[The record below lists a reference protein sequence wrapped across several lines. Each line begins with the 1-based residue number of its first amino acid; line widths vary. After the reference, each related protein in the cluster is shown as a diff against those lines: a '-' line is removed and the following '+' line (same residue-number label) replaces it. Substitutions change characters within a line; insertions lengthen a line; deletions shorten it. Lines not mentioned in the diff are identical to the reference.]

1 MMKKPPEYALNIL
14 RRLEN
19 AGFGAY
25 LVGGG
30 VRDMLLGRRPKD
42 WDVTTSA
49 LPEET
54 AKVFRSH
61 KLTGA
66 EFGTVTVKSGR
77 RWCEVTTHRVDGEYL
92 DSRKPSRVTFVKN
105 VETDLA
111 RRDFTVNAIAY
122 GLDGALV
129 DPYGGREDIEK
140 RILRAVRDPDLR
152 FREDALRMLRALRF
166 SAELGFEIEENTL
179 AAIERNARLVENI
192 SNERVAVEL
201 GKILMSDRTEI
212 ISLLIDLGVLSR
224 YEIHNGNFRSIKRL
238 PKDESARWAAF
249 AEVSGGG
256 REVLKALHLPK
267 RIFNSAE

>member
-19 AGFGAY
+19 AGYGAY

-54 AKVFRSH
+54 ASIFRSH
-61 KLTGA
+61 KMTGA

-92 DSRKPSRVTFVKN
+92 DSRKPSNVKFVKS

-122 GLDGALV
+122 GLRGEFV
-129 DPYGGREDIEK
+129 DPYGGRNDLDAH
-140 RILRAVRDPDLR
+140 ILRTVRNPDVR
-152 FREDALRMLRALRF
+152 FQEDALRMLRALRF
-166 SAELGFEIEENTL
+166 SAELGFEIEADTL
-179 AAIERNARLVENI
+179 TAIRRNAALVEKI
-192 SNERVAVEL
+192 SNERIASEL
-201 GKILMSDRTEI
+201 GRMLMSNRPEM
-212 ISLLIDLGVLSR
+212 ISDCIELGIFSR
-224 YEIHNGNFRSIKRL
+224 YDIQNGDFRYIKRL
-238 PKDESARWAAF
+238 PKEETVRWAAF
-249 AEVSGGG
+249 AEISGGG

-267 RIFNSAE
+267 RIFNSVE